1 MRPRVFSQAHRRPLT
16 SARDISQENLQ
27 NFCYLKNM
35 TTFVEKD
42 SASLPED
49 RIDLNL
55 FGQRLKHVRRGRGL
69 TLTELGQRV
78 GRAPSVLSLLENGR
92 REPKLSLI
100 EALAAALAVPVDEL
114 MRHEPPSRRAQLEIA
129 LDEAQRDPI
138 YRALSLPYLRPGP
151 RVPSEV
157 IEHLL
162 ALFDELRRQQ
172 DKPTATPEEARAANI
187 DLRMMMRDRG
197 NYFAEIERAAAEAL
211 APVGYPGG
219 ALSQG
224 LLLSVV
230 SHHGFAVRYVQDLP
244 RSARS
249 VTDLRNRRIYL
260 RQEPLGMHT
269 PRAVLLQTLGH
280 FVLGHS
286 TPADYAD
293 FLRQRVEAN
302 YFAAA
307 VLVPEQAAVPFL
319 RSAKDNRNLSVEDM
333 RDVFS
338 VSYEMAAHRFTNLA
352 THHLDLPCHF
362 VKNDVGGTIYKAYE
376 NDGVIFPADS
386 AGAIEGQRM
395 CRLWSGRR
403 IFASADRFSP
413 HYQYS
418 DTPAGTYY
426 CVASVDPGSD
436 FAITL
441 GVGFDDS
448 RWFRGRD
455 TTKRTKSACP
465 DPSCCQ
471 RPPARLAARWDG
483 MAWPSARAHS
493 HILSALPAGSFPG
506 VDDVDIYEF
515 LDRHAAD

>member
-1 MRPRVFSQAHRRPLT
+1 MREDFQIFVYHQLV
-16 SARDISQENLQ
+16 
-27 NFCYLKNM
+27 
-35 TTFVEKD
+35 TTFSEKE
-42 SASLPED
+42 SPSLPEGRLD
-49 RIDLNL
+49 PNL
-55 FGQRLKHVRRGRGL
+55 FGQRLKHIRRTRGL
-69 TLTELGQRV
+69 TLAELGERV

-100 EALAAALAVPVDEL
+100 EALASALRVPADEL
-114 MRHEPPSRRAQLEIA
+114 MRHEPPSRRAQLEIE
-129 LDEAQRDPI
+129 LEEAQRDPV
-138 YRALSLPYLRPGP
+138 YRDLGLPYLRPGP

-162 ALFDELRRQQ
+162 ALFGELRKQQ
-172 DKPTATPEEARAANI
+172 VKPTATPEEARVANA
-187 DLRMMMRDRG
+187 DLRLMMRDQD
-197 NYFAEIERAAAEAL
+197 NYFAEIERAAARAL
-211 APVGYPGG
+211 APVSYSGG

-230 SHHGFAVRYVQDLP
+230 SHHGFSVRYVQDLP

-260 RQEPLGMHT
+260 RQESLGVHT

-286 TPADYAD
+286 TPADFAD

-307 VLVPEQAAVPFL
+307 VLVPEQAAVTFL
-319 RSAKDNRNLSVEDM
+319 RSAKDNRNLSVEDL

-352 THHLDLPCHF
+352 THHLGLPCHF
-362 VKNDVGGTIYKAYE
+362 VKNDAGGTIYKAYE
-376 NDGVIFPADS
+376 NDGVIFPADVT
-386 AGAIEGQRM
+386 GAIEGQRM
-395 CRLWSGRR
+395 CRLWSGRQ
-403 IFASADRFSP
+403 IFSAADRFNP
-413 HYQYS
+413 YYQYS
-418 DTPAGTYY
+418 DTPSGTYY
-426 CVASVDPGSD
+426 CVASVDPGSERG

-441 GVGFDDS
+441 GVKFDDA

-455 TTKRTKSACP
+455 TTRRTRSTCP
-465 DPSCCQ
+465 DPSCCL

-493 HILSALPAGSFPG
+493 HILSALPFGSFPG
-506 VDDVDIYEF
+506 VDEADIYTF
-515 LDRHAAD
+515 LEQHEQE

>member
-1 MRPRVFSQAHRRPLT
+1 M
-16 SARDISQENLQ
+16 
-27 NFCYLKNM
+27 
-35 TTFVEKD
+35 
-42 SASLPED
+42 
-49 RIDLNL
+49 
-55 FGQRLKHVRRGRGL
+55 
-69 TLTELGQRV
+69 TLTELGNRV

-100 EALAAALAVPVDEL
+100 EALASALGVSSEEL
-114 MRHEPPSRRAQLEIA
+114 MRHEAPSRRAQLEIA

-138 YRALSLPYLRPGP
+138 YARLALPYLRPGP
-151 RVPSEV
+151 RVPSDV

-162 ALFDELRRQQ
+162 ALFTELRKQQ
-172 DKPTATPEEARAANI
+172 VKPTATPEEARVANA
-187 DLRMMMRDRG
+187 DLRLMMRDRG
-197 NYFAEIERAAAEAL
+197 NYFAEIEQVAAQAL
-211 APVGYPGG
+211 AHVDYTGG

-230 SHHGFAVRYVQDLP
+230 RRHGFAVRYVQDLP

-260 RQEPLGMHT
+260 RQSALGMHT

-286 TPADYAD
+286 TPADFAD

-307 VLVPEQAAVPFL
+307 VLVPERAAVPFL
-319 RSAKDNRNLSVEDM
+319 LQAKDGRNLSVEDM

-362 VKNDVGGTIYKAYE
+362 VKNDAGGTIYKAYE
-376 NDGVIFPADS
+376 NDGVVFPADS
-386 AGAIEGQRM
+386 TGAIEGQRM
-395 CRLWSGRR
+395 CRLWSGRQ
-403 IFASADRFSP
+403 IFSAADRFSP

-418 DTPAGTYY
+418 DTPSGTYY
-426 CVASVDPGSD
+426 CVASVDPGSEQG

-441 GVGFDDS
+441 GVKFDDA

-455 TTKRTKSACP
+455 TTKRTRSTCP
-465 DPSCCQ
+465 DPSCCL

-493 HILSALPAGSFPG
+493 HILSALPFGSFPG
-506 VDDVDIYEF
+506 VDEADIYTF
-515 LDRHAAD
+515 LEQHEQE

>member
-1 MRPRVFSQAHRRPLT
+1 LPRSGFDA
-16 SARDISQENLQ
+16 A
-27 NFCYLKNM
+27 
-35 TTFVEKD
+35 
-42 SASLPED
+42 
-49 RIDLNL
+49 L
-55 FGQRLKHVRRGRGL
+55 FGQRLKHVRRSRGL
-69 TLTELGQRV
+69 TLTELGERV

-100 EALAAALAVPVDEL
+100 EALAAALGVTADEL
-114 MRHEPPSRRAQLEIA
+114 MRTEAPSRRAQLEIA
-129 LDEAQRDPI
+129 LDEAQRDPV
-138 YRALSLPYLRPGP
+138 YARLDLPYLRPGP

-162 ALFDELRRQQ
+162 ALFEELRKQQ
-172 DKPTATPEEARAANI
+172 VKPTATPEEARLANAE
-187 DLRMMMRDRG
+187 LRQMMRERG
-197 NYFAEIERAAAEAL
+197 NYFAEIERAAAAAL
-211 APVGYPGG
+211 APVGYSGG

-224 LLLSVV
+224 MLLSVV
-230 SHHGFAVRYVQDLP
+230 SHHGFSVRYVQDLP

-260 RQEPLGMHT
+260 RQESLGMHT

-286 TPADYAD
+286 TPVDFAD

-307 VLVPEQAAVPFL
+307 VLVPEQAAVTFL
-319 RSAKDNRNLSVEDM
+319 RNAKDSKDLSVEDL

-352 THHLDLPCHF
+352 SYHLDLPCHF
-362 VKNDVGGTIYKAYE
+362 VKNDAGGTIYKAYE
-376 NDGVIFPADS
+376 NDGVVFPADGT
-386 AGAIEGQRM
+386 GAIEGQRM
-395 CRLWSGRR
+395 CRLWSGRQ
-403 IFASADRFSP
+403 IFSAADRFSP

-418 DTPAGTYY
+418 DTPSGTYY
-426 CVASVDPGSD
+426 CVASVDPGSQQG

-441 GVGFDDS
+441 GVRFDDA

-455 TTKRTKSACP
+455 TTKRTRSSCP
-465 DPSCCQ
+465 DPSCCL
-471 RPPARLAARWDG
+471 RPPASLAARWDG

-493 HILSALPAGSFPG
+493 HILSALPFGNFPG
-506 VDDVDIYEF
+506 VDEADIYMF
-515 LDRHAAD
+515 LERHEQE